1 MAMNIEDD
9 IPPGLKLRL
18 ILQGSRSALTKL
30 AWSPDGQTIA
40 SGSNDHTVYLWD
52 AQIGGMP
59 RTLKGHTRV
68 VSSVTWS
75 PDGQMLASGSDD
87 NTVRLWNVQATTL
100 LRTLKGHRRNVT
112 SVVWSQ
118 DGHILA
124 SASDDGTIRVWNTKN
139 AKLLQTLTEHADR
152 ILCLAWSPDGQTL
165 ASASFDNTIRLWNA
179 NDGKLLKVLT
189 GHTDHILSVA
199 WSHDGQT
206 LASGSIDRTIRLW
219 NASTG
224 QQTTVLEEHTDSVL
238 CVSFSFD
245 GRFLASKSLD
255 NTIRLWYCNTWGTI
269 TMPSQWSMWPY
280 SGLAFNPKAPT
291 LATLG
296 EGDRVIHIWDLDI
309 NVLER
314 LVPSIH
320 SVQYRNTKV
329 VLVGDS
335 GVGKSAL
342 GLVLSGQTFRPTD
355 STHGRYVW
363 TFDSRE
369 VELDSGR
376 NETRETLLWDLAGQP
391 GYRLIHQLHLNEIA
405 VALVLF
411 DARSETDPFAGV
423 RYWDR
428 ALRQAWLLQGDSAPP
443 MKKFLV
449 SARADRGRIG
459 VSSERIQVLMQDL
472 DLDSYFETSAKE
484 GWGIES
490 LAMAIR
496 EAVVW
501 EAFPKVSSSELFHN
515 IKAFLLAQKKTGRL
529 LSITDDLYHEFLK
542 ARKAPIET
550 EELRAHFDTCLG
562 LVESRGLIMHL
573 NFGNLVLLQPELLDI
588 YASALVNAARDEP
601 DGMGSI
607 FEEDAREGRFRMPE
621 DERIKD
627 KEQER
632 LLLIATIENLLRREI
647 ILREQGDN
655 GMYLVF
661 PSQFTR
667 ENSAL
672 ADPEGKAVTFSFEGS
687 IPTIYTTLAVR
698 LSHSGVFQTKEMWK
712 NAVTYS
718 AKVGGT
724 CGMFLR
730 EVEEGRGQ
738 LTLFYDDAASEET
751 RFHFEEFV
759 HAHLQ
764 RRALPDS
771 ISRQRIFV
779 CSRCRTSVTDLQAT
793 RRRERGFDWIE
804 CNVCEERVSLLD
816 GVERLS
822 VVHSSLTPE
831 MDRMADAQRTRETAK
846 LILQGKISLG
856 DFDVFLCHNDQDKP
870 IVKSIGEQLKEQGI
884 YPWLDEW
891 ELQLGRP
898 WESLLEEQKT
908 QIKSAAVF
916 VGREGSPWQHQ
927 ELDTIL
933 RGFVARGCQVI
944 PVLLPDV
951 AQMPKL
957 PEFLGSRPWVDFR
970 KQDPDPLGR
979 LIWYIIGKH
988 SPVQEYAI

>member
-1 MAMNIEDD
+1 MAMNVDDD
-9 IPPGLKLRL
+9 ITPGLKLRRT
-18 ILQGSRSALTKL
+18 LQGSRSALTKL

-40 SGSNDHTVYLWD
+40 SGSNDHIVYLWD
-52 AQIGGMP
+52 TQISKLP
-59 RTLKGHTRV
+59 RTFTGHTRV
-68 VSSVTWS
+68 VTSVTWS

-87 NTVRLWNVQATTL
+87 NTVRLWNVQAGTSL
-100 LRTLKGHRRNVT
+100 WTLKGHRRNVT
-112 SVVWSQ
+112 SVAWSG
-118 DGHILA
+118 DGHTLA

-139 AKLLQTLTEHADR
+139 GKLLQTLTDHADR

-165 ASASFDNTIRLWNA
+165 ASASFDNTIRLWDA

-255 NTIRLWYCNTWGTI
+255 NTIRLWYCNTWETI
-269 TMPSQWSMWPY
+269 TMPSQWGMWPY
-280 SGLAFNPKAPT
+280 SGLAFSPNTPV

-296 EGDRVIHIWDLDI
+296 EGDRVVHIWDLDI
-309 NVLER
+309 NALQR
-314 LVPSIH
+314 LVPGIH
-320 SVQYRNTKV
+320 SVRYRNTKA

-342 GLVLSGQTFRPTD
+342 GLVLTGQPFRATA

-363 TFDSRE
+363 TFDNQE
-369 VELDSGR
+369 VDLGSER
-376 NETRETLLWDLAGQP
+376 NETREILLWDLAGQP
-391 GYRLIHQLHLNEIA
+391 GYRLIHQLHLNEVA

-423 RYWDR
+423 RYWNR
-428 ALRQAWLLQGDSAPP
+428 ALRQAWQLQGDSAPP
-443 MKKFLV
+443 MKKFLI
-449 SARADRGRIG
+449 SARADRGRIS
-459 VSSERIQVLMQDL
+459 VSSERIKSLMREL
-472 DLDSYFETSAKE
+472 GFDSYYETSAKE
-484 GWGIES
+484 GWGIEI
-490 LAMAIR
+490 LAKAIR
-496 EAVVW
+496 EAVDW
-501 EAFPKVSSSELFHN
+501 EAFPKVSSSELFQN
-515 IKAFLLAQKKTGRL
+515 IKAFLLVQKKTGRL
-529 LSITDDLYHEFLK
+529 LSIIDDLYHEFLK
-542 ARKAPIET
+542 SRKAPVET

-562 LVESRGLIMHL
+562 LVESRGLILNL

-588 YASALVNAARDEP
+588 YASALVDAARDEP

-607 FEEDAREGRFRMPE
+607 FEDDAREGHFRMPG

-627 KEQER
+627 KEQEK

-647 ILREQGDN
+647 ILSEQGDN

-672 ADPEGKAVTFSFEGS
+672 PDPEGEAVTFGFEGP
-687 IPTIYTTLAVR
+687 ILNVYTTLAVR
-698 LSHSGVFQTKEMWK
+698 LSYSGQFKTKEMWK
-712 NAVTYS
+712 NAVAYTS
-718 AKVGGT
+718 KVGGT

-730 EVEEGRGQ
+730 ELEEGHGQ
-738 LTLFYDDAASEET
+738 LTLFFDAAASEET
-751 RFHFEEFV
+751 RFHFEAFV

-771 ISRQRIFV
+771 IVRRRIFV
-779 CSRCRTSVTDLQAT
+779 CHRCGTSVSGVQAT
-793 RRRERGFDWIE
+793 RRRERGFNWIV

-816 GVERLS
+816 GEERLP
-822 VVHSSLTPE
+822 VVHPSLTPE
-831 MDRMADAQRTRETAK
+831 MDRMADIQRTREAAK
-846 LILQGKISLG
+846 FILQGKISLG

-870 IVKSIGEQLKEQGI
+870 IVKKIGERLKEQGI

-898 WESLLEEQKT
+898 WESLLDEQKT

-944 PVLLPDV
+944 PVVLPDV
-951 AQMPKL
+951 TQTPKL
-957 PEFLGSRPWVDFR
+957 PEFLEGRQWVDFR
-970 KQDPDPLGR
+970 KQDPDQLGR
-979 LIWYIIGKH
+979 LIWYIIGKY
-988 SPVQEYAI
+988 SPV